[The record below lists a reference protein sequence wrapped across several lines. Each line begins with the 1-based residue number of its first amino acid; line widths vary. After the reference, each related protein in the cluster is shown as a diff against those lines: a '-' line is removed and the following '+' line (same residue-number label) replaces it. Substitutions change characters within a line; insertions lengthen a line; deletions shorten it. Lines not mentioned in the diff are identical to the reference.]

1 MSWFAESPMPHGDD
15 FFSGGVEQHDT
26 TTPPD
31 GTAGWFSVFREAGHR
46 GYGPEVTRAMAAA
59 HPEAAL
65 AAAAEVESTMEFFL
79 DVFRGIGVEDLYIS
93 PAQGRHA
100 GLVSLR
106 HGFSDR
112 YRDVCEFSVEGLS
125 QFDRLTAWMKSR
137 CEIGRAPTPEEALD
151 AWKRVALAALK
162 EEYTSVLTGIHH
174 AREAI
179 AKTGDDA

>member
-1 MSWFAESPMPHGDD
+1 MSWFTEGSMPHGDD

-26 TTPPD
+26 TTPPH
-31 GTAGWFSVFREAGHR
+31 GTAGWYAVFRGMSHR

-59 HPEAAL
+59 YPEAAL
-65 AAAAEVESTMEFFL
+65 AAASEIESTLAFFL
-79 DVFRGIGVEDLYIS
+79 DVFNNIGVEDLYIS

-137 CEIGRAPTPEEALD
+137 CEIGRAPTPEEALA

-179 AKTGDDA
+179 KGN